1 MTLLKLPENPRQEI
15 VRRVREMA
23 DKADWCHLKIHERSA
38 LYRQWCNDPT
48 IGGELAK
55 LGGPDSVRVFL
66 KDTVIK
72 QYLKE
77 KRPVLKDLLKQMGLE
92 CKRVTREYEKPEAQ
106 LCDNRRLYTLAVA
119 KEWRVAIFS
128 AFERAH
134 DLGGV
139 EENLVFS
146 LTTML
151 TVIPTNPTRH

>member
-1 MTLLKLPENPRQEI
+1 
-15 VRRVREMA
+15 
-23 DKADWCHLKIHERSA
+23 
-38 LYRQWCNDPT
+38 
-48 IGGELAK
+48 
-55 LGGPDSVRVFL
+55 
-66 KDTVIK
+66 
-72 QYLKE
+72 
-77 KRPVLKDLLKQMGLE
+77 LKDLLKQMGLE